1 MEHTRTPAT
10 MTMLQLPD
18 RHHQHWRDA
27 LEDRLQDA
35 SPGPIDLDC
44 GDWLLT
50 CSDLQQLNT
59 IAADRGYTLRTL
71 LGQRPE
77 TIVSASALGLD
88 AHLRPHLTDEDTTT
102 APSPSTGEGV
112 LFHHGTLRSGDH
124 LQSDR
129 DVLLYGD
136 VNPGARIS
144 AAGHVL
150 VWGRLR
156 GIAHAGRDGD
166 PSARIVALQL
176 RPLQLRIGDVVA
188 RGPDDLPQEGLV
200 EQARLEGSEI
210 VIEAASAQM
219 ITRS

>member
-1 MEHTRTPAT
+1 

-50 CSDLQQLNT
+50 CSDLQQLSG
-59 IAADRGYTLRTL
+59 IAAARGYTLRTL
-71 LGQRPE
+71 LGNRPE

-88 AHLRPHLTDEDTTT
+88 ARLQPHLAEDNAT
-102 APSPSTGEGV
+102 ADPSPSTGEGL

-156 GIAHAGRDGD
+156 GIG
-166 PSARIVALQL
+166 
-176 RPLQLRIGDVVA
+176 
-188 RGPDDLPQEGLV
+188 
-200 EQARLEGSEI
+200 EI
-210 VIEAASAQM
+210 VIEAAPAQ
-219 ITRS
+219 TLPRR

>member
-1 MEHTRTPAT
+1 

-18 RHHQHWRDA
+18 RHQQHWRDA

-35 SPGPIDLDC
+35 SPGPLDLDC

-50 CSDLQQLNT
+50 CSDLQQLRGIT
-59 IAADRGYTLRTL
+59 AARGCSLRTV

-88 AHLRPHLTDEDTTT
+88 AQLRPHLADND
-102 APSPSTGEGV
+102 AAGPSPSVGEGL

-166 PSARIVALQL
+166 PSARIIALQL

-188 RGPDDLPQEGLV
+188 RGPEDLPQEGLV
-200 EQARLEGSEI
+200 EQARLEDGEI
-210 VIEAASAQM
+210 VIEAAPAQ
-219 ITRS
+219 TLPRR

>member
-1 MEHTRTPAT
+1 

-35 SPGPIDLDC
+35 SPGPSELDR
-44 GDWLLT
+44 GAWLLT
-50 CSDLQQLNT
+50 CSDLQQLSG
-59 IAADRGYTLRTL
+59 IAAARGYTLRTL
-71 LGQRPE
+71 LGHRPE

-88 AHLRPHLTDEDTTT
+88 ARLQPHLAEDNAT
-102 APSPSTGEGV
+102 ADPSPSTGEGL

-166 PSARIVALQL
+166 PSARIIALQL

-188 RGPDDLPQEGLV
+188 RGPEDLPQEGLV
-200 EQARLEGSEI
+200 EQARLENGEI
-210 VIEAASAQM
+210 VIEAAPAQ
-219 ITRS
+219 TLPRR

>member
-1 MEHTRTPAT
+1 

-18 RHHQHWRDA
+18 RHNQHWRDA

-35 SPGPIDLDC
+35 SPGPIDLDS

-50 CSDLQQLNT
+50 CSDLQQLSG
-59 IAADRGYTLRTL
+59 IAAARGYTLRTL
-71 LGQRPE
+71 LGKSPE

-88 AHLRPHLTDEDTTT
+88 ARLQPHLVEDDAT
-102 APSPSTGEGV
+102 ADPSLSTGEGL

-144 AAGHVL
+144 AGGHVL

-166 PSARIVALQL
+166 PSARIIALQL

-188 RGPDDLPQEGLV
+188 RGPEDLPQEGLV
-200 EQARLEGSEI
+200 EQARLEDGEI
-210 VIEAASAQM
+210 VIEAAPAQ
-219 ITRS
+219 TLPRR